1 MNSDGM
7 WMTTNTGNIDKKQ
20 HKHKSMAT
28 LSSDTQ
34 KTGRHLPSAVLPVVC
49 QTCHVQTQETP
60 GRGGGRVKNNA
71 HKPITSL

>member
-20 HKHKSMAT
+20 QKHKFMAT

-34 KTGRHLPSAVLPVVC
+34 KDRHTDLPSAVLPVVC
-49 QTCHVQTQETP
+49 QTCHVQTQKTP
-60 GRGGGRVKNNA
+60 GRGMVGG
-71 HKPITSL
+71 